1 MGRLTR
7 REFLKIAGTSAAGS
21 ALACGCAS
29 RSSTITIL
37 QNPPQAG
44 ELTSINTGALG
55 PSIFI
60 PDRVAY
66 ICECKPNLHNPGGGG
81 DVSLFIGNYCEKS
94 ERFLLHWDLTGL
106 PAGLK
111 FSRAV
116 VRLYCTEIYGHPS
129 GRLIYAPLNSSW
141 GNDVTYNS
149 QPEND
154 PNGQI
159 IMEWPG
165 KGKWQEVEA
174 TAIVNQ
180 WLATPETNYGLIGYA
195 VDISEETCS
204 AVFSSIQV
212 PEGEKLVLSIA

>member
-7 REFLKIAGTSAAGS
+7 REFLKIAGTGAAGS
-21 ALACGCAS
+21 ALVCGCAS
-29 RSSTITIL
+29 RLSPMVSSSNSPL
-37 QNPPQAG
+37 AG
-44 ELTSINTGALG
+44 EPTSIHAEALE
-55 PSIFI
+55 PSMYI

-66 ICECKPNLHNPGGGG
+66 ICECKPNIHNPGGGG
-81 DVSLFIGNYCEKS
+81 NSSLFIGNYCSKS
-94 ERFLLHWDLTGL
+94 ERFLLHWDLSGL
-106 PAGLK
+106 PAGVK
-111 FSRAV
+111 ISKAII
-116 VRLYCTEIYGHPS
+116 RLYCKEIYGHPS
-129 GRLIYAPLNSSW
+129 GRLIYAPLNSTW

-165 KGKWQEVEA
+165 KGKWQEVE
-174 TAIVNQ
+174 ISDLVHQ
-180 WLATPETNYGLIGYA
+180 WLTTPETNFGLIGYA

-212 PEGEKLVLSIA
+212 PEGEKLILSIS

>member
-7 REFLKIAGTSAAGS
+7 REFLKIAGTGAAGS

-29 RSSTITIL
+29 RPSPAAPTPNS
-37 QNPPQAG
+37 PPAG
-44 ELTSINTGALG
+44 ELPSTNTEALG
-55 PSIFI
+55 PSMFI

-66 ICECKPNLHNPGGGG
+66 ICECKPNIHNPGGGG
-81 DVSLFIGNYCEKS
+81 NSSLFIGNYCSKS
-94 ERFLLHWDLTGL
+94 ERFMLHWDLSGL
-106 PAGLK
+106 SAELK
-111 FSRAV
+111 ISKATI
-116 VRLYCTEIYGHPS
+116 RLYCKEIFGHPS
-129 GRLIYAPLNSSW
+129 GRLRYAPLNSNW

-154 PNGQI
+154 ADGQI

-165 KGKWQEVEA
+165 EGKWQEVEI
-174 TAIVNQ
+174 TDMVHQ
-180 WLATPETNYGLIGYA
+180 WLTTPETNFGLIGYA

-212 PEGEKLVLSIA
+212 PEGEKLILSIT